1 MFLQVTNKNATKN
14 LDFSPIALIKIIGK
28 GGTKGDLNPFEG
40 KHQALAIIKP
50 KETITAELVYD
61 FKSKPKRVELICT
74 GKLTGDR
81 VFYNLGF

>member
-28 GGTKGDLNPFEG
+28 GENKGDLNPFKG

-50 KETITAELVYD
+50 QKTITAELIYD
-61 FKSKPKRVELICT
+61 FKSKPNRVELICT
-74 GKLTGDR
+74 GKLSRDR
-81 VFYNLGF
+81 IFYNLGF